1 MSETKIQTSQQT
13 QEKRE
18 NIFFDTRRLVII
30 DSNNILNPKNN
41 EKSLQK
47 Q

>member
-1 MSETKIQTSQQT
+1 MSETKIQNSQQN

-41 EKSLQK
+41 
-47 Q
+47 